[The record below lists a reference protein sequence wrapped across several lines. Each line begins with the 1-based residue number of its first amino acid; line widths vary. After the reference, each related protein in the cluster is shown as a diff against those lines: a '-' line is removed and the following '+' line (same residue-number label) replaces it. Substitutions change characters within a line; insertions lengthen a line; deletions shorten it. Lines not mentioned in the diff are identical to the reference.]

1 MMDRK
6 RKVRPNTFNIRMFF
20 PYQEEIDS
28 FKCMSFSLFFLPIK
42 RVTCLLL
49 SFKGKNSDKE
59 VNVFVSGGIDIED

>member
-1 MMDRK
+1 
-6 RKVRPNTFNIRMFF
+6 
-20 PYQEEIDS
+20 
-28 FKCMSFSLFFLPIK
+28 MSLSLFFLPIK